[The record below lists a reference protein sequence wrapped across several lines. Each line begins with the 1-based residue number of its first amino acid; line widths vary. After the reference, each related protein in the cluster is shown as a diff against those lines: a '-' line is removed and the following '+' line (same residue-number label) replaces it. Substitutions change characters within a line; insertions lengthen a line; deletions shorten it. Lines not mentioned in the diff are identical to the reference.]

1 MQKQSLTNT
10 ADFRPNDYHSEELEG
25 VILGAILLESDAF
38 GRVKPL
44 LKPQHFYKPINCEL
58 YQLMCDMF
66 SEGLGIDSVTVAIE
80 ANRRKIKLHGID
92 NLPYYL
98 TCLDRDVCST
108 AHLEQYAAYLR
119 EYHAKRELLR
129 IQMEAPTDNMGT
141 DVLERAM
148 KVRDSVQ
155 EILAF
160 NAVEEF
166 QDISQVMVKLS
177 KHMDDVV
184 GKDLL
189 GIPTGFKTLNDLT
202 AGWQPGQLIV
212 IGARPSV
219 GKTAFICKIIIMA
232 ALKGFTVGL
241 IQLEMIAEM
250 IGARL
255 LSIFSKVPFW
265 RIWRAKF
272 EDNSQADI
280 TINSM
285 GDLANLPILISDKT
299 KESVS
304 DIRAKALK
312 LKKRGKLDILIID
325 YLQLMEGE
333 GKSGTREQEV
343 AKMSR
348 GLKLLAM
355 ELKVP
360 IIVLCQLNRDSDKA
374 TDKMPRMSNIRESG
388 AIEQDADIIMLLH
401 RAWKAGILVD
411 PETGESTENQAQII
425 LEKQRNGE
433 TAVININFE
442 PESMHFYE

>member
-1 MQKQSLTNT
+1 MQKQLLTST
-10 ADFRPNDYHSEELEG
+10 VDFRPNDYHSEELEG
-25 VILGAILLESDAF
+25 AILGAILLESDAF
-38 GRVKPL
+38 GRVKPI
-44 LKPQHFYKPINCEL
+44 LKPHHFYKPINAEL
-58 YQLMCDMF
+58 FQLMCDMF
-66 SEGLGIDSVTVAIE
+66 SSGLGIDSITVTIE
-80 ANRRKIKLHGID
+80 ANRRKMRLHGVD

-119 EYHAKRELLR
+119 EYYAKRELLR

-141 DVLERAM
+141 DVLDRAM

-160 NAVEEF
+160 NSVEEF

-177 KHMDDVV
+177 KHMDEVV

-189 GIPTGFKTLNDLT
+189 GIPTGFKTLDKLT
-202 AGWQPGQLIV
+202 AGWQPGQLII

-265 RIWRAKF
+265 RIWRSKF
-272 EDNSQADI
+272 EDNSQAEV

-299 KESVS
+299 KESIS
-304 DIRAKALK
+304 DIRAKAIK
-312 LKKRGKLDILIID
+312 LKKRGKLDLLIID

-348 GLKLLAM
+348 GLKLLAL

-374 TDKMPRMSNIRESG
+374 PDKMPRMSNIRESG

-401 RAWKAGILVD
+401 RAWKAGILAD
-411 PETGESTENQAQII
+411 DQGNSTENQAQII
-425 LEKQRNGE
+425 LEKHRNGE
-433 TAVININFE
+433 TTVIDINFE